1 MKYALSGFGA
11 ALAVALI
18 VALVASPGLA
28 QWFAEHAAPGV
39 VPATADPGS
48 PDGSGAP
55 AYVALD
61 PRTWAAGSVWLI
73 LAFVGFAML
82 GAGMMAL
89 AWAVSTLEPPPPP
102 DPKAKRRKKAQ
113 TLIDAVARRGDLTT
127 GEKESFESSAIA
139 LAEADDA
146 TSIRAAELV
155 GAGDAVTA
163 ARGLAAE
170 AENDFLQLLR
180 HAVNVALPFSDKTA
194 KTIDTRR
201 DRFAGIDTLVK
212 DLEACKELRES
223 LVGISPIFEDMPFF
237 MSEEFTL
244 VDCCLAPILWRLPAL
259 NIELPEKQVRPLMG
273 YMERVFARDG
283 FRAALSEA
291 EREIRP

>member
-55 AYVALD
+55 AYVGLD

-139 LAEADDA
+139 LAEADDP
-146 TSIRAAELV
+146 TSIRAADLV

-223 LVGISPIFEDMPFF
+223 LCKCCKCGAKLDTACTCAGEECEHCCCEACRTEDAPKAHRAR
-237 MSEEFTL
+237 
-244 VDCCLAPILWRLPAL
+244 VDMAW
-259 NIELPEKQVRPLMG
+259 
-273 YMERVFARDG
+273 D
-283 FRAALSEA
+283 
-291 EREIRP
+291 